1 MLDQLYYQKADEIIA
16 FYGKKPSSLIPV
28 MQDIQGVY
36 RYLPGELLTYI
47 AKEIGVKEA
56 KAYSVATFYENFS
69 FEKKGKY
76 VISGVTG
83 VVRGTLSYDY
93 KVTYQKEDVTVGDMN
108 GTVDGS
114 SQMSAEFV
122 YKDGNYQLRT
132 VNPGSIWYRES
143 Q

>member
-1 MLDQLYYQKADEIIA
+1 MITHEAEGFEACDYDLEAFNNKEYGEAMMDE
-16 FYGKKPSSLIPV
+16 L
-28 MQDIQGVY
+28 
-36 RYLPGELLTYI
+36 
-47 AKEIGVKEA
+47 A
-56 KAYSVATFYENFS
+56 KAMNYE
-69 FEKKGKY
+69 GKY

>member
-1 MLDQLYYQKADEIIA
+1 MA
-16 FYGKKPSSLIPV
+16 
-28 MQDIQGVY
+28 
-36 RYLPGELLTYI
+36 
-47 AKEIGVKEA
+47 
-56 KAYSVATFYENFS
+56 
-69 FEKKGKY
+69 
-76 VISGVTG
+76 
-83 VVRGTLSYDY
+83 YDY
-93 KVTYQKEDVTVGDMN
+93 KVTYQKEDVTVGNMN